1 MKLNPYA
8 VLLVT
13 GALMLATV
21 VLAQLG
27 SGVTLL
33 AEGAKS
39 IDTDISGFTAT
50 ALSRPGP
57 DRPARVDGQGMQVE
71 PRTEKYAAIDS
82 HNGTPRAR

>member
-13 GALMLATV
+13 GGLMLATV
-21 VLAQLG
+21 LLVQLG

-39 IDTDISGFTAT
+39 FDRDISGFAAT
-50 ALSRPGP
+50 ALSRSGSDQPLRIDP
-57 DRPARVDGQGMQVE
+57 RVE
-71 PRTEKYAAIDS
+71 RYAAVDPQ
-82 HNGTPRAR
+82 NGQKGTTR